1 MSILQLSDVFDR
13 LPIAKV
19 VWDRQDNNEYSGLGS
34 GAYWEAELA
43 PSLWTGEVLF
53 DTDLTTDLKQV
64 AALIRWLRATKQ
76 RFMMCDPSSQ
86 YPAAD
91 PAGAII
97 GNANVTLRAITNRF
111 IAPIQGFP
119 PGYVLTPGDKLQ
131 VPYAG
136 THAFVE
142 VALPAVANAGGQAE
156 VAISPHLP
164 LPIVA
169 GAAVILK
176 RPAFVACVAPN
187 SHNPGTAEGVIT
199 SGAGLKVQEKR
210 NV

>member
-1 MSILQLSDVFDR
+1 MSILPLSDVFDV

-43 PSLWTGEVLF
+43 PSLWTGEIVF
-53 DTDLTTDLKQV
+53 DTDLTSDLKQV
-64 AALIRWLRATKQ
+64 AALIRWLRSTKQ

-86 YPAAD
+86 HPAAD
-91 PAGAII
+91 PTGAII

-111 IAPIQGFP
+111 VAPLQGMP

-131 VPYAG
+131 VPYG
-136 THAFVE
+136 NTHAFVE
-142 VALPAVANAGGQAE
+142 VALRAVANGAGQAD

-169 GAAVILK
+169 GATAILK
-176 RPAFVACVAPN
+176 RPALVASVAPN
-187 SHNPGTAEGVIT
+187 SHSPGTAEGVIT
-199 SGAGLKVQEKR
+199 SGAGLKIQEKR
-210 NV
+210 NA

>member
-1 MSILQLSDVFDR
+1 MAILSLSDVFDR

-19 VWDRQDNNEYSGLGS
+19 IWDRQDNNEYSGLGS
-34 GAYWEAELA
+34 GAYWETELA
-43 PSLWTGEVLF
+43 PSLWTGEVVF
-53 DTDLTTDLKQV
+53 DPDLTTDLKQV

-76 RFMMCDPSSQ
+76 RFMMCDPTSQ
-86 YPAAD
+86 YPAQD
-91 PAGAII
+91 PTGAVI
-97 GNANVTLRAITNRF
+97 GNANVALRAISNRF
-111 IAPIQGFP
+111 VAPLQGLP
-119 PGYVLTPGDKLQ
+119 SGYVLTPGDKLQ
-131 VPYAG
+131 VPYAD

-142 VALPAVANAGGQAE
+142 VALRSIANAGGQAD

-176 RPAFVACVAPN
+176 RPAFVASVAPN
-187 SHNPGTAEGVIT
+187 SHSPGTSEGVIT

-210 NV
+210 NA